1 MNKQKTLMLAVVFA
15 LAATVT
21 AAAVQCQCDDV
32 ALQRHVERY
41 NELARRCERAAWE
54 EKDYLMRLWH
64 WKACMWD
71 SDAPRFGD
79 QIERAIKLGIYDPRL
94 Q

>member
-1 MNKQKTLMLAVVFA
+1 
-15 LAATVT
+15 
-21 AAAVQCQCDDV
+21 
-32 ALQRHVERY
+32 
-41 NELARRCERAAWE
+41 
-54 EKDYLMRLWH
+54 MRLWH

-79 QIERAIKLGIYDPRL
+79 QIERAIKLDIYDPRL